1 MKTYYYDTK
10 VTRGFS
16 TVIKIE
22 SGQGLGKVG
31 YGDANGVRA
40 RIKDIREEMSDRFSN
55 GPILELNAQENTGG
69 VKEDTQEEEIICLC
83 FGIESDG
90 I

>member
-10 VTRGFS
+10 VTRGFY

-22 SGQGLGKVG
+22 SGQRLGKVG

-40 RIKDIREEMSDRFSN
+40 WIKDIREEMSDRFSN
-55 GPILELNAQENTGG
+55 GPVLELNAQENTGG

-83 FGIESDG
+83 FGI
-90 I
+90 

>member
-10 VTRGFS
+10 VTRGFY

-31 YGDANGVRA
+31 YGDADGVRA
-40 RIKDIREEMSDRFSN
+40 WIKDIREEMWDRFSN
-55 GPILELNAQENTGG
+55 GPVLELNA
-69 VKEDTQEEEIICLC
+69 
-83 FGIESDG
+83 
-90 I
+90 